1 MTEAN
6 DEMTT
11 TTTSSTTDEL
21 AESDTMVSDPAG
33 ASEGVQEEPVEQ
45 SDNPS
50 GTAETE
56 QAESDSAESGL
67 AASRIRQLEQEKSE
81 LEQKLIRES
90 EQAMDYMN
98 RYQRLQADF
107 ANFKRRAQQEQEQH
121 EQLAVAHVI
130 SLFLPALDSF
140 ERAFATLP
148 ASLRSY
154 SWIDGITLVLMEMQR
169 ALQFGGVNPIEVEPG
184 HAFDP
189 LRHESVGEVE
199 SSDFPPG
206 YIAVVLQSGYEVGGR
221 TLRPTLVQLA
231 KQAVPQ
237 ADEQSGDGAA
247 GTGETSSDSQDN
259 DQQ

>member
-6 DEMTT
+6 DEMTAT
-11 TTTSSTTDEL
+11 ASSSTADDL
-21 AESDTMVSDPAG
+21 AVSDTTVSDPAG
-33 ASEGVQEEPVEQ
+33 TSDGVQEEQVEP

-50 GTAETE
+50 GTPETE
-56 QAESDSAESGL
+56 QAESDS

-107 ANFKRRAQQEQEQH
+107 ANFRRRAQQEQEQH

-199 SSDFPPG
+199 SSDYPPG

-231 KQAVPQ
+231 KQPAPQ

-247 GTGETSSDSQDN
+247 GTEETSSNSQDN
-259 DQQ
+259 DQK

>member
-6 DEMTT
+6 DEITAT
-11 TTTSSTTDEL
+11 PPPTTTSSTDDL
-21 AESDTMVSDPAG
+21 
-33 ASEGVQEEPVEQ
+33 
-45 SDNPS
+45 S
-50 GTAETE
+50 GGPDAE
-56 QAESDSAESGL
+56 QAERDSAADL
-67 AASRIRQLEQEKSE
+67 AASRIRQLEEEKSE

-90 EQAMDYMN
+90 EQATDYMN

-107 ANFKRRAQQEQEQH
+107 ANFKRRAQQEQEQL
-121 EQLAVAHVI
+121 EQLAAAQVI
-130 SLFLPALDSF
+130 SLFLPAMDSF

-154 SWIDGITLVLMEMQR
+154 SWIDGISLVFGEMQR
-169 ALQFGGVNPIEVEPG
+169 ALQFGGVKPIEAEPG

-199 SSDFPPG
+199 SSDYPAG
-206 YIAVVLQSGYEVGGR
+206 HVAVILQSGYEVGGR

-231 KQAVPQ
+231 KRAAPP
-237 ADEQSGDGAA
+237 AAEESGDGAA
-247 GTGETSSDSQDN
+247 ASSGEETSSDSQDN

>member
-6 DEMTT
+6 DEITA
-11 TTTSSTTDEL
+11 TTTSSSTDDP
-21 AESDTMVSDPAG
+21 AVSDTMMSDSAG
-33 ASEGVQEEPVEQ
+33 ASNGVQEEQGEQ
-45 SDNPS
+45 SDSLS
-50 GTAETE
+50 G
-56 QAESDSAESGL
+56 QAESDS

-90 EQAMDYMN
+90 EQATDYMN

-121 EQLAVAHVI
+121 EQLAVAQVI

-154 SWIDGITLVLMEMQR
+154 SWIDGISLVLMEMQR
-169 ALQFGGVNPIEVEPG
+169 VLQFGGVNQIEVEPG

-199 SSDFPPG
+199 SSDYPPG
-206 YIAVVLQSGYEVGGR
+206 HIAVILQSGYEVGGR

-231 KQAVPQ
+231 KQAAPQ
-237 ADEQSGDGAA
+237 AAEQSGDGAA
-247 GTGETSSDSQDN
+247 GTGESSSDSQDN
-259 DQQ
+259 DQK

>member
-1 MTEAN
+1 LAWVCMTEAN
-6 DEMTT
+6 DEITT
-11 TTTSSTTDEL
+11 NISSSTDHL
-21 AESDTMVSDPAG
+21 AVSDT
-33 ASEGVQEEPVEQ
+33 ASATDGVQEEPREQ
-45 SDNPS
+45 PGSLS
-50 GTAETE
+50 GVPETE
-56 QAESDSAESGL
+56 RTESDL

-90 EQAMDYMN
+90 EQATDYMN
-98 RYQRLQADF
+98 RYQRIQADF

-121 EQLAVAHVI
+121 EQLAAAQTI

-148 ASLRSY
+148 ASLRTY
-154 SWIDGITLVLMEMQR
+154 SWIDGISLVLMEMQR

-189 LRHESVGEVE
+189 VRHESVGEVE
-199 SSDFPPG
+199 SSDYPPG
-206 YIAVVLQSGYEVGGR
+206 HIAVILQSGYEVGGR

-231 KQAVPQ
+231 KQAAPQ
-237 ADEQSGDGAA
+237 AAEQSGDGAA

-259 DQQ
+259 DQK